1 MTDPMTATRK
11 AATAAIAPATATA
24 RDPRF
29 ALGQSVGLAAFV
41 WGYPLVETFRTCR
54 LQTLAGDS
62 DTVAWR
68 SDIDRLQHVQRAS
81 TAADRDVVTPANDL
95 LYTTGWINLAN
106 GPRLLHVPS
115 SKKHG
120 GRYFVLA
127 LYDAWTNNF
136 ENPGLRTSPPQ
147 GETVVLLGPG
157 APVNHPLPAG
167 ARVVRSPTDL
177 VWLIAR
183 VVVGQSGGAG
193 DDIADDPDIST
204 GTDVLADVVAA
215 RALQADIRLECPPGT
230 DSGGHPVAV
239 KNWVGEPQDTM
250 AALLE
255 RPGDAA
261 AIAGS
266 FFTNLCQCL
275 ADAPPALEDT
285 GLAAWFTRGK
295 LVPGKIFDWA
305 WLDAPLRDGLQQG
318 LLDAA
323 ALLVSGSRSHIAR
336 PWAASFAMGRYGHN
350 TLTRA
355 LTAYK
360 GLGGL
365 ASDEAVYAMGDFDA
379 DKQPLHGG
387 TRYVM
392 RFEPG
397 DLPPVDAF
405 WSVTM
410 YDADRFLYPNPMG
423 RYAIGDRTPGLQRD
437 RDGGLSLLIGHQP
450 PPGAVSA
457 ASTANWLPAPA
468 GSFYLILR
476 MYCPRPEA
484 RTWRIPPLAR
494 VPSLT
499 SS

>member
-1 MTDPMTATRK
+1 MTATAK
-11 AATAAIAPATATA
+11 SPSQSPSPAVAAASP

-54 LQTLAGDS
+54 LQTLAKDS
-62 DTVAWR
+62 DAVAWR
-68 SDIDRLQHVQRAS
+68 ADFDRVQHVQRAS

-115 SKKHG
+115 SQKHG

-136 ENPGLRTSPPQ
+136 ENPGSRTSPPQ
-147 GETVVLLGPG
+147 GETVMLLGPT
-157 APVNHPLPAG
+157 APMYVALPAG

-183 VVVGQSGGAG
+183 VVVGQTDAIEGEG
-193 DDIADDPDIST
+193 DTDSESNAD
-204 GTDVLADVVAA
+204 ARAA
-215 RALQADIRLECPPGT
+215 RALQADIRLECPAGT
-230 DSGGHPVAV
+230 DSGRHPLAV
-239 KNWVGEPQDTM
+239 QNWLGAPQDTM

-255 RPGDAA
+255 RPEDSE
-261 AIAGS
+261 AIAGT

-275 ADAPPALEDT
+275 TDAPPMLEDT

-295 LVPGKIFDWA
+295 LVPGRAFDWA
-305 WLDAPLRDGLQQG
+305 WLDAPLRDGLLQG

-323 ALLVSGSRSHIAR
+323 ALLVSGSRSHTAR
-336 PWAASFAMGRYGHN
+336 PWAASFSVGRFGHN
-350 TLTRA
+350 TLARA

-437 RDGGLSLLIGHQP
+437 PDGGLSMMVAHQRP
-450 PPGAVSA
+450 NNP
-457 ASTANWLPAPA
+457 ANWLPAPA

-484 RTWRIPPLAR
+484 RAWRIPPLQR
-494 VPSLT
+494 VADPVDA
-499 SS
+499 